1 MYVCIKV
8 DYLLFKKLK
17 TVKININYSGIEQLL
32 MGFHNKYSKSSIVII
47 FINDFSDVSTR
58 LAVIS
63 HFADNAKMSLLFNN
77 IND

>member
-1 MYVCIKV
+1 
-8 DYLLFKKLK
+8 
-17 TVKININYSGIEQLL
+17 